1 MNGMNGTAL
10 DGAALAAGAAAP
22 LTAGARL
29 RIGQIEFTVRT
40 PAGSGE
46 EGDAQ

>member
-1 MNGMNGTAL
+1 MIEDLGSMNGTAL
-10 DGAALAAGAAAP
+10 DGEP
-22 LTAGARL
+22 LTADARL

-40 PAGSGE
+40 PAGAAG